1 MSTLPGLNFM
11 LGEDIDAL
19 RDTVR
24 AFAEAEIAPR
34 AAEIDA
40 SDQFPMDLWRK
51 MGELGVLGIT
61 VPEAYGGADMGYL
74 AHMIAMEE
82 ISRASASVG
91 LSYGA
96 HSNLCVNQIRRNG
109 SDAQRAKYLP
119 ALVSGEHVGALAMSE
134 PGAGSDVISMKL
146 RAEDK
151 GGFYLLNGSKM
162 WITNGPDAD
171 TMVVYAK
178 TEPEPDHPQAAP
190 PSEGARRPSGG
201 RAAGG
206 GARSITAFIVEKGMP
221 GFSTAQK
228 LDKLGMRGSHTGEML
243 FHNVEVPAQ
252 NILGSLNGGA
262 RVLMSGLDY
271 ERAVLAAGPIGIM
284 QSVMD
289 NVVPY
294 IHDRK
299 QFGQSIGEFQLIQG
313 KVADMYTVLQAAR
326 AFCYTVGKNL
336 DHLGSEHV
344 RQVRKDCASVILWCA
359 EKATWMA
366 GEGIQIFGG
375 NGYINDYPLGRLWRD
390 AKLYEIGA
398 GTSEVRRMLIGRE
411 LFSETM

>member
-11 LGEDIDAL
+11 LGDDIDAL
-19 RDTVR
+19 RDAVR
-24 AFAEAEIAPR
+24 TFAEAEIAPR

-40 SDQFPMDLWRK
+40 SDRFPMDLWRK

-74 AHMIAMEE
+74 AHMVAMEE

-96 HSNLCVNQIRRNG
+96 HSNLCVNQIKRNG
-109 SDAQRAKYLP
+109 TEAQKRKYLP
-119 ALVSGEHVGALAMSE
+119 KLISGEHVGALAMSE

-146 RAEDK
+146 RAVER
-151 GGFYLLNGSKM
+151 GGVYVLDGTKM

-171 TMVVYAK
+171 VMVVYAK
-178 TEPEPDHPQAAP
+178 TDPESDDPQASP
-190 PSEGARRPSGG
+190 PPEGARRPSGG

-206 GARSITAFIVEKGMP
+206 GARAITAFIVEKGMK

-228 LDKLGMRGSHTGEML
+228 LDKLGMRGSHTGEMV
-243 FHNVEVPAQ
+243 FQNVEVPAE
-252 NILGSLNGGA
+252 NILGNVGGGA

-284 QSVMD
+284 QAVMD

-326 AFCYTVGKNL
+326 AFCYPVGKNL
-336 DHLGSEHV
+336 DSLGAEHV

-375 NGYINDYPLGRLWRD
+375 NGYINEYPLGRLWRD

-398 GTSEVRRMLIGRE
+398 GTSEIRRMLIGRE
-411 LFSETM
+411 LFAETA